1 MRNESFPKFMFAESL
16 CACMHKTISKC
27 FLSSGSLNV
36 KGRNSSPCE
45 RGPCHPVCY
54 CPLEKSLVFLK
65 SNFMRSILR

>member
-16 CACMHKTISKC
+16 CA
-27 FLSSGSLNV
+27 LSSGSLNV